1 MKKLMIFLS
10 VIMLSVFLLSC
21 RDNKSDFQ
29 KLVQS
34 IYDSELVIAG
44 YNEVDIIK
52 DGEVEVYKK
61 EMNFLIQRGKNVR
74 TEVDITE
81 NKLSTSGVNKYDET
95 KTSYFTVDNV
105 KYVELNGTTY
115 ENEYTMPTYF
125 LTFVLSEDFLEE
137 GYSLTVEDNNY
148 TLSGKVLDNKI
159 SSLFLNKS
167 VGSVSDLYIEIVVE
181 EGKLKSF
188 DSKYVT
194 TNGFSSEIS
203 TDYFY
208 GTVGTGVAVFY
219 LEGGICQNTKERI
232 SYLYEFDGTK
242 DSTYIVDPNVLETN
256 PLDQITK
263 AGYHIEGWYKTK
275 TTNEDGSITYSDKW
289 DFANDK
295 MTLDGVTL
303 YAKWEIN
310 RVYTYELY
318 YIDKDGKEV
327 YLDKYEVE
335 EGDKFKDV
343 FLEVKDVEGFTSLG
357 YLDENGNKWND
368 KFTHPGGDQDL
379 AIKVYL
385 DLIEGE
391 YTTVKTRRQFTSAI
405 SKNANI
411 YLLNDIDLDGYELC
425 FDSYSGTILG
435 NGYKLSNFE
444 VEYDSS
450 KGGLKE
456 GFDSTTG
463 LKDHLYVSLFFELE
477 NVVIKDLTFENMLID
492 INTTYS
498 QIKKIIV
505 APLAIKASNTTL
517 ENVNITGE
525 ILLTKT
531 PECAVEVVYDDYWY
545 SASDDVTVTNSK
557 LEIAK

>member
-125 LTFVLSEDFLEE
+125 LTFVLSEDFLEK

-167 VGSVSDLYIEIVVE
+167 VGGVSDLYIEIVVE

-295 MTLDGVTL
+295 MTLDGVIL

-310 RVYTYELY
+310 SVYTYEIY

>member
-21 RDNKSDFQ
+21 VDNKSDFQ

-61 EMNFLIQRGKNVR
+61 EMNFLIQRGKNIR

-115 ENEYTMPTYF
+115 ENEYTVPTYF
-125 LTFVLSEDFLEE
+125 LTFVLSEDFLEK
-137 GYSLTVEDNNY
+137 GYSLTVEDDNY

-167 VGSVSDLYIEIVVE
+167 VGSVSDLYIEIIVE

-256 PLDQITK
+256 PLDQISK
-263 AGYHIEGWYKTK
+263 AGYHIEGWYQTK
-275 TTNEDGSITYSDKW
+275 TTNDDGSITYSDKW

-295 MTLDGVTL
+295 MALDGVTL

-327 YLDKYEVE
+327 YLDEYEVE

-425 FDSYSGTILG
+425 FDSYSGIILG

-444 VEYDSS
+444 VDYDSS

-545 SASDDVTVTNSK
+545 SASDDVIITNSK

>member
-1 MKKLMIFLS
+1 MKKLMMFLS
-10 VIMLSVFLLSC
+10 VIMLSIFLLSC
-21 RDNKSDFQ
+21 GKKGTDFQ
-29 KLVQS
+29 KFVQS
-34 IYDSELVIAG
+34 IYDSEEIIAG

-61 EMNFLIQRGKNVR
+61 EMNILIQRGKNVR
-74 TEVDITE
+74 TEVDIVE

-115 ENEYTMPTYF
+115 ENEYTIPTYF
-125 LTFVLSEDFLEE
+125 LTFVLSEDFLEK
-137 GYSLTVEDNNY
+137 GYSLVIEDNNY

-167 VGSVSDLYIEIVVE
+167 VGSVSDLYIDIVVE
-181 EGKLKSF
+181 DGKLKSF
-188 DSKYVT
+188 DCSYVT

-203 TDYFY
+203 TEYFY
-208 GTVGTGVAVFY
+208 GTTGTGVAVFY
-219 LEGGICQNTKERI
+219 LEGGICQNTKDRM

-242 DSTYIVDPNVLETN
+242 ESTYIYDPNVLETN

-263 AGYHIEGWYKTK
+263 AGYHIEGWYQTK
-275 TTNEDGSITYSDKW
+275 TTNDDGTITYSDKW

-295 MTLDGVTL
+295 MTIDGVTL

-310 RVYTYELY
+310 RIYTYELY
-318 YIDKDGKEV
+318 YVDKEGNDV
-327 YLDKYEVE
+327 FLDKYEVK

-343 FLEVKDVEGFTSLG
+343 FLDVKDVEGFTSLG
-357 YLDENGNKWND
+357 YLDEEGNPWNS
-368 KFTHPGGDQDL
+368 KFAHPGGDQDL

-385 DLIEGE
+385 NLIEGE
-391 YTTVKTRRQFTSAI
+391 YSVVKTRRQFTSAI

-425 FDSYSGTILG
+425 FDSYSGTIMG

-444 VEYDSS
+444 VDYDST
-450 KGGLKE
+450 KGGLQE
-456 GFDSTTG
+456 ALVDSTG
-463 LKDHLYVSLFFELE
+463 VKDHLYVSLFFELE
-477 NVVIKDLTFENMLID
+477 DVVIKDLTFENMLID
-492 INTTYS
+492 INTTFN
-498 QIKKIIV
+498 QIKKIVV
-505 APLAIKASNTTL
+505 APLAIKAFNTTI

-525 ILLTKT
+525 IIITKT
-531 PECAVEVVYDDYWY
+531 PECAVEVIYDDFWY
-545 SASDDVTVTNSK
+545 SASNDVTITNST
-557 LEIAK
+557 LEINK

>member
-125 LTFVLSEDFLEE
+125 LTFVLSEDFLEK

-167 VGSVSDLYIEIVVE
+167 VGGVSDLYIEIVVE